1 MLRSLKYGIY
11 AAVLAGVVGG
21 TAAWRSVDKSVTLVV
36 DGQSRTVQTLGGHV
50 SDVLTSAGYRLGV
63 HDLVAPAPDATVHS
77 GSRIV
82 LDRARLLRLDVNGV
96 HRDIWTTATTVSQA
110 LDQLGYSTA
119 DFTSVSRAQRLPLTP
134 TDLDLRTP
142 KFVTVV
148 HDKKTVQVV
157 TTDGTVAQL
166 LADLNV
172 KVSGQDHV
180 SVPLGSA
187 LVPGQHILIGRVV
200 RSTVT
205 ADKVLPFSTTD
216 KNVSTIASGQT
227 TVLTAGQNGLARVTY
242 AVVTVDG
249 KVVGR
254 TPLKT
259 VVVRAPQTQV
269 VGVGTGAAASA
280 PAAPVAGIAV
290 SPGSAQAIAR
300 QLAAE
305 RGWGDDQFYCL
316 VQMWDRES
324 GWRVH
329 AANPSGAYGIPQALP
344 GYKMSSAGPDW
355 QDNATTQITWGL
367 GYIAGRYGT
376 PCGAWSWW
384 QANGWY

>member
-1 MLRSLKYGIY
+1 LLRSVKYGIY

-36 DGQSRTVQTLGGHV
+36 DGQAHAVQTLGGHV
-50 SDVLTSAGYRLGV
+50 SDVLATAGYHVGV
-63 HDLVAPAPDATVHS
+63 HDLVAPAPDATVHN

-82 LDRARLLRLDVNGV
+82 LNRARLLRLDVNGV
-96 HRDIWTTATTVSQA
+96 HREIWTTATTISQA
-110 LDQLGYSTA
+110 LDQLGYSSA
-119 DFTSVSRAQRLPLTP
+119 DFTSVSRSQRLPLSP
-134 TDLDLRTP
+134 TDLALRTP

-166 LADLNV
+166 LADLDV

-187 LVPGQHILIGRVV
+187 LVPGQRILVGRVV
-200 RSTVT
+200 RSTVIT
-205 ADKVLPFSTTD
+205 DKVLPFSTTN
-216 KNVSTIASGQT
+216 KNMSAMSAGQT
-227 TVLTAGQNGLARVTY
+227 SIITAGENGLAKITY

-254 TPLKT
+254 TPIKT
-259 VVVRAPQTQV
+259 VVVKPPLAQV
-269 VGVGTGAAASA
+269 VAVGTGAARPTVTSA
-280 PAAPVAGIAV
+280 PAIAV
-290 SPGSAQAIAR
+290 TPGSAQAIAR
-300 QLAAE
+300 QLAAA
-305 RGWGDDQFYCL
+305 RGWGDDQFSCL
-316 VQMWDRES
+316 VQMWNRES

-344 GYKMSSAGPDW
+344 GDKMSSAGPDW
-355 QDNATTQITWGL
+355 QNNATTQITWGL
-367 GYIAGRYGT
+367 GYIGGRYGT

-384 QANGWY
+384 QAHNWY

>member
-1 MLRSLKYGIY
+1 LLRSLKYGIY

-36 DGQSRTVQTLGGHV
+36 DGQPRAVQTLGGHV
-50 SDVLTSAGYRLGV
+50 SDVLASAGYRLGV
-63 HDLVAPAPDATVHS
+63 HDLVAPAPAATVHN

-82 LDRARLLRLDVNGV
+82 LNRARLLRLDVNGV
-96 HRDIWTTATTVSQA
+96 HREIWTTASTVAQA
-110 LDQLGYSTA
+110 LDQLGYSSA

-134 TDLDLRTP
+134 TDLALRTP

-157 TTDGTVAQL
+157 TTDGTVGQL
-166 LADLNV
+166 LADLSV
-172 KVSGQDHV
+172 PVSGQDQV

-200 RSTVT
+200 RSMVT
-205 ADKVLPFSTTD
+205 ADQVLPFSTTN
-216 KNVSTIASGQT
+216 KSVSTVATGQT
-227 TVLTAGQNGLARVTY
+227 TILAAGQTGLAKVTY
-242 AVVTVDG
+242 AVVSVDG

-254 TPLKT
+254 TPVKT
-259 VVVRAPQTQV
+259 VVVRAAQAQV
-269 VGVGTGAAASA
+269 VGVGSGPVAS
-280 PAAPVAGIAV
+280 AAPVAGIAV
-290 SPGSAQAIAR
+290 TPGSAQAIAR

-305 RGWGDDQFYCL
+305 RGWGDDQFSCL

-384 QANGWY
+384 QAHDWY